1 MKKGKTK
8 NQTIHIP
15 GQEEKTICGKL
26 AASTT
31 LWAKKSPPT
40 KDHPGLCKR
49 CYALFSK
56 AEPDATDHEKTKKS
70 PKTAAE
76 RKPGKRTPA
85 LASFQNRPD
94 ELVVTFKGTFYKAS
108 VNPDGTIV
116 VNDKTFNSPSR
127 AGKEITGREVDGWSF
142 WSYEAPGEGFKKL
155 DALRKADHQTGL

>member
-15 GQEEKTICGKL
+15 GQEEKTLCGKP

-31 LWAKKSPPT
+31 LWAKKSSPT
-40 KDHPGLCKR
+40 KDHSGLCKR

-56 AEPDATDHEKTKKS
+56 AEPDAPQ
-70 PKTAAE
+70 PKTTKSSRTSAE

-85 LASFQNRPD
+85 LASYQNRPD
-94 ELVVTFKGTFYKAS
+94 ELVVTFKGTSYKAS
-108 VNPDGTIV
+108 VNPDGTIL

-142 WSYEAPGEGFKKL
+142 WSYEVPGEGFKKL
-155 DALRKADHQTGL
+155 DALRKADHQTSL